1 MILRTLKPRNAQ
13 ALAEKLKSDPAVLD
27 FRIAPTG
34 D

>member
-1 MILRTLKPRNAQ
+1 VSRLADTLEAH
-13 ALAEKLKSDPAVLD
+13 PAILD